1 MKYFKNSFFFIFF
14 FFCFSSQAF
23 SDQDKLI
30 KKIKDNK
37 IQPTPR
43 EEIIFKRSL
52 ILKCRIARL
61 STRKN
66 KYGKIKVT
74 KIAG

>member
-1 MKYFKNSFFFIFF
+1 
-14 FFCFSSQAF
+14 
-23 SDQDKLI
+23 
-30 KKIKDNK
+30 KIKDNK

-66 KYGKIKVT
+66 KYGKIKVK